1 MTLKS
6 KLEVTHT
13 IRKHWY
19 GFLFAFHS
27 IYGSILHHFRDRAR
41 YWSNNVIFFIRLLHL
56 TPLLGG
62 PCRSIAIGMKNELS
76 GYPKVKNFDMFI
88 CFDRIPVC
96 DRRTDGRTNI
106 LPWHS
111 LHYAHMSHGENCPYT

>member
-1 MTLKS
+1 MKSDWGLFKVTENGAVRWIIYTTFYWSAVNMALSCTVFCYLTLNKIMTLKS

-41 YWSNNVIFFIRLLHL
+41 YW
-56 TPLLGG
+56 
-62 PCRSIAIGMKNELS
+62 
-76 GYPKVKNFDMFI
+76 
-88 CFDRIPVC
+88 
-96 DRRTDGRTNI
+96 
-106 LPWHS
+106 
-111 LHYAHMSHGENCPYT
+111 